1 MRTSDQEKAHFSAL
15 LHINLSAFSFYEEEG
30 YLMKKITITCLFI
43 VSILFAAA
51 QPSRDTTLK
60 EQKENVIKA
69 TTIIQVEN
77 LGAIINTEN
86 PEMRPTISADGNL
99 LFFIRQNDPANIQ
112 YATIPNSQDIWYSMR
127 DSMGKWSPAKHLSA
141 KVNASHYN
149 AVFWISPDLN
159 RILLKGSFID
169 GQYYG
174 MGVSMIHKRRDNS
187 WTDAQMLKIRNF
199 GKFNMTP
206 QFGASMG
213 QDGKT
218 LLFYMTD
225 KKGSFEND
233 LYVSFLEG
241 NDIWTAP
248 KSLGKKIN
256 LPDYN
261 EMSPFI
267 AADGKTLYFSSD
279 RPGGIGENDIWMA
292 KRLDDSWTKWSDPVN
307 LGRPINTEGSEAF
320 FTLDAGGEY
329 AYLTSSDGAFGASD
343 IVRVKLLEKEKPN
356 PVVLV
361 SGNVYNAKTKQPLEA
376 SLVYETL
383 PDGTEVGNG
392 ISSPADGSFK
402 MVLPYDKNY
411 SIRASADKFF
421 AISENLNLDSLV
433 KAGYKEIH
441 KDLYMVPIEIGQV
454 FRLNNVFFDFDK
466 YSLRPESFVELD
478 RVVAFLNEY
487 PNIEIEMSAHTDS
500 KGSDEYNMTLSHNRA
515 KSVREYII
523 SKGIAATRIISQGY
537 GETKPVADNN
547 NDDGTDNPEGRQL
560 NRRVEF
566 KILKN

>member
-1 MRTSDQEKAHFSAL
+1 MKTFITLCTLVLCFSDLQ
-15 LHINLSAFSFYEEEG
+15 
-30 YLMKKITITCLFI
+30 
-43 VSILFAAA
+43 A
-51 QPSRDTTLK
+51 QPRQLLSDTLLK
-60 EQKENVIKA
+60 EQTENVIKE
-69 TTIIQVEN
+69 TTIIKLEN
-77 LGAIINTEN
+77 LGEDINTYH

-112 YATIPNSQDIWYSMR
+112 YATVPNSQDIWYSTR
-127 DSMGKWSPAKHLSA
+127 DSLGKWSKAKHLSA

-149 AVFWISPDLN
+149 AVYWISPDLN
-159 RILLKGSFID
+159 TILLKGAFND
-169 GQYYG
+169 GQYLG

-187 WTDAQMLKIRNF
+187 WTNAEMLRIR
-199 GKFNMTP
+199 KFEKFSTTP
-206 QFGASMG
+206 QMGASMG
-213 QDGKT
+213 HNGKT

-225 KKGSFEND
+225 KKGSFDND
-233 LYVSFLEG
+233 IYVSFAEG
-241 NDIWTAP
+241 NNIWTAP

-267 AADGKTLYFSSD
+267 ASDGVTLYFASD
-279 RPGGIGENDIWMA
+279 RPGGIGEMDIWMS

-329 AYLTSSDGAFGASD
+329 AYLSSSDGAFGGSD
-343 IVRVKLLEKEKPN
+343 IVRVKLLEKEMPD

-361 SGNVYNAKTKQPLEA
+361 SGNVYNAKTKEPLTA

-383 PDGTEVGNG
+383 PDGTEVGTG
-392 ISSPADGSFK
+392 VSSPVDGSFK
-402 MVLPYDKNY
+402 IVLPYDKNY

-421 AISENLNLDSLV
+421 AISENLKLDSLI

-441 KDLYMVPIEIGQV
+441 KDLYLAPIEIGQI

-466 YSLRPESFVELD
+466 YNLRPESYIELD
-478 RVVAFLNEY
+478 RVVGFLNEY

-500 KGSDEYNMTLSHNRA
+500 KGADEYNMTLSDNRA
-515 KSVREYII
+515 RSVMEYII
-523 SKGIAATRIISQGY
+523 SKGISKTRIISQGY
-537 GETKPVADNN
+537 GETKPVADNTN
-547 NDDGTDNPEGRQL
+547 ADGSDNPEGRQL

-566 KILKN
+566 TILKN

>member
-1 MRTSDQEKAHFSAL
+1 MRKMFTF
-15 LHINLSAFSFYEEEG
+15 
-30 YLMKKITITCLFI
+30 CLFI
-43 VSILFAAA
+43 LCISVTTA
-51 QPSRDTTLK
+51 QPVLDTTLK
-60 EQKENVIKA
+60 EQAENVIKE
-69 TTIIQVEN
+69 TTIIKIEN
-77 LGAIINTEN
+77 LGEGINSEN

-112 YATIPNSQDIWYSMR
+112 YATVPNSQDIWYSRR
-127 DSMGKWSPAKHLSA
+127 DSTGKWSAAKHLSA

-159 RILLKGSFID
+159 TILLKGSFID

-187 WTDAQMLKIRNF
+187 WTNAEMLKIRNF
-199 GKFNMTP
+199 NKFSTTP
-206 QFGASMG
+206 QMGASMG

-225 KKGSFEND
+225 KKGSFDND
-233 LYVSFLEG
+233 LYVSFAEG

-267 AADGKTLYFSSD
+267 AADGVTLYFSSD
-279 RPGGIGENDIWMA
+279 RPGGIGENDIWMS
-292 KRLDDSWTKWSDPVN
+292 KRLDDSWTKWSEPIN

-343 IVRVKLLEKEKPN
+343 IVRVKLLEKEMPD

-361 SGNVYNAKTKQPLEA
+361 SGNVYNAKTKEPLTA

-383 PDGTEVGNG
+383 PDGTEAGKGV
-392 ISSPADGSFK
+392 SSPVDGSFK

-421 AISENLNLDSLV
+421 AISENLKLDSLI

-441 KDLYMVPIEIGQV
+441 KDLYLVPIEIGQV

-466 YSLRPESFVELD
+466 YDLRPESYVELD
-478 RVVAFLNEY
+478 RVVGFLNEY

-500 KGSDEYNMTLSHNRA
+500 KGADDYNMTLSDNRA
-515 KSVREYII
+515 RSVMDYIL
-523 SKGIAATRIISQGY
+523 SKGIAKTRIISQGY
-537 GETKPVADNN
+537 GETKPVAGNSHA
-547 NDDGTDNPEGRQL
+547 DGSDNPEGRQL

>member
-1 MRTSDQEKAHFSAL
+1 MRKTFT
-15 LHINLSAFSFYEEEG
+15 F
-30 YLMKKITITCLFI
+30 CLFI
-43 VSILFAAA
+43 LCISVTTA
-51 QPSRDTTLK
+51 QPVLDTTLK
-60 EQKENVIKA
+60 EQAENVIKE
-69 TTIIQVEN
+69 TTIIKIEN
-77 LGAIINTEN
+77 LGEGINSEN

-112 YATIPNSQDIWYSMR
+112 YATVPNSQDIWYSRR
-127 DSMGKWSPAKHLSA
+127 DSTGKWSAAKHLSA

-149 AVFWISPDLN
+149 AVYWISPDLN
-159 RILLKGSFID
+159 TILLKGSFID

-187 WTDAQMLKIRNF
+187 WTNAEMLKIRNF
-199 GKFNMTP
+199 NKFSTTP
-206 QFGASMG
+206 QMGASMG

-225 KKGSFEND
+225 KKGSFDND
-233 LYVSFLEG
+233 LYVSFAEG

-267 AADGKTLYFSSD
+267 AADGVTLYFSSD
-279 RPGGIGENDIWMA
+279 RPGGIGENDIWMS
-292 KRLDDSWTKWSDPVN
+292 KRLDDSWTKWSEPVN

-343 IVRVKLLEKEKPN
+343 IVRVKLLEKEMPD

-361 SGNVYNAKTKQPLEA
+361 SGNVYNAKTKEPLTA

-383 PDGTEVGNG
+383 PDGTEAGKGV
-392 ISSPADGSFK
+392 SSPVDGSFK

-421 AISENLNLDSLV
+421 AISENLKLDSLI

-441 KDLYMVPIEIGQV
+441 KDLYLVPIEIGQV

-466 YSLRPESFVELD
+466 YDLRPESYLELD
-478 RVVAFLNEY
+478 RVVGFLNEY

-500 KGSDEYNMTLSHNRA
+500 KGADDYNMTLSDNRA
-515 KSVREYII
+515 RSVMDYII
-523 SKGIAATRIISQGY
+523 SRGIAKTRIISQGY
-537 GETKPVADNN
+537 GETKPVAGNSHA
-547 NDDGTDNPEGRQL
+547 DGTDNPEGRQL